1 MARMQKSLT
10 ALTILVASVWLPMG
24 SEARD
29 LHITAAVDQQVRVF
43 GHVRFGRNCSPGAI
57 PEMTI
62 VEPPKLGTLSTMVET
77 VTLTAPDF
85 GTFSRGNSG
94 PGKVVYYT
102 ARTAGHDSFHYRVS
116 SPGLPAADWVV
127 TVDVR

>member
-1 MARMQKSLT
+1 MEWARQWLAT
-10 ALTILVASVWLPMG
+10 AAIFVAWLWLPG
-24 SEARD
+24 LSEAKD
-29 LHITAAVDQQVRVF
+29 LHIAAGIGEEVRVF
-43 GHVRFGRNCSPGAI
+43 GHVRFGKDCSPGAI

-62 VEPPKLGTLSTMVET
+62 VVPPKLGQLSSKIET

-85 GTFSRGNSG
+85 GRCAAGNIG

-102 ARTAGHDSFHYRVS
+102 AQTTGRDSFHYRMS
-116 SPGLPAADWVV
+116 SPGLPTTDWLV